1 MKSLVAKG
9 ILLVA
14 AVLAIAG
21 PAVAQVDLTGDGRLE
36 LVLCEPALHRVTAI
50 DGGSATVI
58 WQRVETDQ
66 FGWAATA
73 HPDLNGDGLPD
84 LVISAPSLEGAASGR
99 LLALSGI
106 DGALI
111 WELSYGAATS
121 SFGVG
126 LGVVPDQDS
135 DGMPDILV
143 SMRSETASGEATAL
157 VSARHGAVRG
167 YVLEPLA
174 AMLSAVR
181 SGAFAFRSKD
191 INRSGSVD
199 IDDALQVVGL
209 IGSSIATADTDF
221 SGSVDADDVF
231 NVLDEVGT
239 TAQSPPQVPDFG
251 ILAIE
256 DPYRF
261 NEGYAVIAGAAASG
275 VHSPPAGPCADLDE
289 AARLRAAAYMRKVAS
304 WNPLD
309 PLSWWEWYHEVGQA
323 ADEFESA
330 LAALNA
336 CRAQHGLPPKRKRD
350 FLGKELTNDDPLVL
364 PADPAPQAP
373 APQPLPGPTPQPL
386 PPLPPSADQCPLDE
400 SFPPPTPLPGS
411 PTDPCLNQWENNT
424 FACMTCR
431 SLAVTA
437 EGYGDCLERAKA
449 RYRSCRDRAAAPPA
463 P

>member
-1 MKSLVAKG
+1 MQSLVTTG
-9 ILLVA
+9 ILSA
-14 AVLAIAG
+14 AAALAIGGSAM
-21 PAVAQVDLTGDGRLE
+21 AQVDLTGDGHLE
-36 LVLCEPALHRVTAI
+36 LVLCEPASHRVTVM

-58 WQRVETDQ
+58 WQRISTGQ

-84 LVISAPSLEGAASGR
+84 VVISAPSFDGATSGK
-99 LLALSGI
+99 LLALGGT
-106 DGALI
+106 DGAPI
-111 WELSYGAATS
+111 WEVSYGAATA

-135 DGMPDILV
+135 DGVPDILV
-143 SMRSETASGEATAL
+143 SMRSETVSGEATAL
-157 VSARHGAVRG
+157 VSARSGVVRG

-209 IGSSIATADTDF
+209 IGSSIVTADTDF

-275 VHSPPAGPCADLDE
+275 VHSPPAGPCADLEE
-289 AARLRAAAYMRKVAS
+289 AARLRALAWARKVAS

-309 PLSWWEWYHEVGQA
+309 PLSWWEWSHEVAQA
-323 ADEFESA
+323 RDEFESA

-350 FLGKELTNDDPLVL
+350 FLDGELTNEDPPVL
-364 PADPAPQAP
+364 PAAPAPNAP
-373 APQPLPGPTPQPL
+373 APQPMPGPSPQPL
-386 PPLPPSADQCPLDE
+386 PLPPPPSDRCPLDE

-449 RYRSCRDRAAAPPA
+449 QYRSCRDRAAAPPA